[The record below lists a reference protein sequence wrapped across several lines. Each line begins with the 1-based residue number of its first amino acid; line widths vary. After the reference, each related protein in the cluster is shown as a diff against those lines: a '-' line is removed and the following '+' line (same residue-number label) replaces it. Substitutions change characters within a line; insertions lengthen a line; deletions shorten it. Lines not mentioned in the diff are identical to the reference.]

1 MEVPLYL
8 SPAGEPAGYC
18 KLIKTWG
25 SDADIIAA
33 ARMSTDGAFRG
44 WGTPEAPGDEKL
56 LRYLWE
62 HQHSSVFE
70 FAGAE
75 FEFQVP
81 VFVLRQIHRHRAASY
96 SEVSAR
102 YTSMPEAFWVPRPED
117 VRRQGGTNRQGS
129 VVDDSVE
136 WAKASEAMVQIMAIS
151 YEESRRVYELLLSMG
166 MAREQ
171 ARAVLPVAQMTRC
184 RMTTTLRM
192 WLHFLS
198 LRLDKHAQPETRAVA
213 EAIAQFVREAFPR
226 TMALFEEKAP
236 K

>member
-44 WGTPEAPGDEKL
+44 WGTPEAPGDERL

-62 HQHSSVFE
+62 NHHSSVFE

-75 FEFQVP
+75 FEIQVP

-129 VVDDSVE
+129 VVDDGAE
-136 WAKASEAMVQIMAIS
+136 WAKTSAAAVEIMAVAYDEARRI
-151 YEESRRVYELLLSMG
+151 YETLLSLG
-166 MAREQ
+166 VAREQ

-184 RMTTTLRM
+184 RMACNLRM
-192 WLHFLS
+192 LCHFLG
-198 LRLDKHAQPETRAVA
+198 LRLDAHAQPETRAVA
-213 EAIAQFVREAFPR
+213 EAMATMAREAFPR
-226 TMALFEEKAP
+226 TMALFEEGRR
-236 K
+236 